1 MVKDVG
7 GGKVA
12 ENHEETK
19 NAQPTSEHAGGNIP
33 PGLEVGEGAWSDTV
47 SLSSQRDG
55 DNHILYIHASSH
67 RE

>member
-19 NAQPTSEHAGGNIP
+19 NAEPVLEHPGGNRS
-33 PGLEVGEGAWSDTV
+33 PGLEVGEGAWSDTAN
-47 SLSSQRDG
+47 SGSQGGG
-55 DNHILYIHASSH
+55 DNHLH
-67 RE
+67 